1 MPPHSIVAKSGLD
14 ETPLVRIYSP
24 NCITLERN
32 FPLMRIDVTQQ
43 DIDQGVPCD
52 SWHCPITLAAQRAGL
67 RNVEV
72 NGMSLFGNGHMA
84 WLPEEALDFIYLFDK
99 HRKLTKPFFFE
110 IFI

>member
-1 MPPHSIVAKSGLD
+1 
-14 ETPLVRIYSP
+14 
-24 NCITLERN
+24 
-32 FPLMRIDVTQQ
+32 MRIDVTQQ
-43 DIDQGVPCD
+43 DIDAGVPGNCR
-52 SWHCPITLAAQRAGL
+52 HCPITLAAQRAGL

-99 HRKLTKPFFFE
+99 HRDLTKPFFFE

>member
-1 MPPHSIVAKSGLD
+1 
-14 ETPLVRIYSP
+14 
-24 NCITLERN
+24 
-32 FPLMRIDVTQQ
+32 
-43 DIDQGVPCD
+43 
-52 SWHCPITLAAQRAGL
+52 L

-99 HRKLTKPFFFE
+99 HRELTKPFFFE